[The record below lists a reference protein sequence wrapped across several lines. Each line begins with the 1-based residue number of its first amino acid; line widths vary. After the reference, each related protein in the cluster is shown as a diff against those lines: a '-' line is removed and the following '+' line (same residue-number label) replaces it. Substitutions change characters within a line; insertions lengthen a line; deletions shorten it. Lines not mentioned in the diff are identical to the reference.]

1 MRGLLALL
9 IGAMLP
15 FTAMAQNFSVSGTVK
30 DKATGKTVEFATVM
44 LENSEQ
50 WAVADAKGY
59 FEIKNVPAGE
69 NKLSVSYLGY
79 VTVTQNLNIKS
90 DVSGLVFELTEDNL
104 RLESAVVTAKDNTNS
119 ATTSRTIDRAALDHI
134 QLMNV
139 SSITGLLPGGTTSS
153 GSLTSE
159 QTISLR
165 GGGSFNTSVE
175 VDGVRMSN
183 NASFSGTSGVTTNN
197 IASSNV
203 ESVEIITGVPSV
215 EYGDMLSGVVKINT
229 RKGRTPWQITMTTSP
244 STKQV
249 SFSKGFGLGT
259 TKKGRSRG
267 VINASAEYAKS
278 VSQKMSPY
286 SSYDRK
292 QISLSYSTQFT
303 RGFFSDKPLR
313 LTADV
318 TGNLGGFDD
327 KSDPDRLLESFYIGK
342 DNALRGNVSANWLLS
357 KKWITNVELNASLS
371 YGNKQERQNE
381 RYMNSTSATSIHAT
395 KEGYY
400 IAAPWQD
407 GGGNEAVLIDPGT
420 YYTVMGW
427 DDRPLNTRVNLKANW
442 ARNFGKVNN
451 KIKIGADWTADK
463 NFGIG
468 KYAEEPEKAPSW
480 REYRY
485 CDVPMMSGLAF
496 YAEENFMLHTGED
509 SYLNIIAGLRNDNT
523 IIPGSAYGTT
533 SSLSPRFNAKY
544 SFFTPASRGNS
555 VFRELSVRAGWG
567 VAVKQPS
574 YAILYP
580 VPFYMDMNSFS
591 STVAADGTTYK
602 SVYVMPRYVQY
613 NANLRW
619 QRAQQTE
626 IGVDIDV
633 AGVRIALAGYYTRTI
648 DAYASSNTY
657 APFTYNF
664 TSTGAVQGLPIAAE
678 NRIYSI
684 DSSDGTVTVSD
695 KTGAHTPIKIEAEA
709 RTKFEAMPIQTNS
722 TNPSTRF
729 GLEWVVDFPKI
740 KAINTTIRLDGNYYT
755 TRSVYADLQPDY
767 RNNATNVDGT
777 LYRYLGWYYG
787 GAVES
792 NGSESS
798 SVRNNLSIITHIPKV
813 GMIITLRLEASLHS
827 YSRSLSQRADG
838 SSRSYVISDKTD
850 MLSVVEDASIYD
862 GECWTVFYP
871 EYYTTLDDPTPVP
884 FLEKFKWAREN
895 DPELYSDLSRLPITT
910 TTYNYTYLKDYRSP
924 SFNAH
929 FSVTKEIG
937 KVASLSFYVNNFI
950 NKPMRIYTTKT
961 KSWLTTFPSTYYG
974 LTLRLKF

>member
-1 MRGLLALL
+1 M
-9 IGAMLP
+9 
-15 FTAMAQNFSVSGTVK
+15 
-30 DKATGKTVEFATVM
+30 
-44 LENSEQ
+44 
-50 WAVADAKGY
+50 
-59 FEIKNVPAGE
+59 
-69 NKLSVSYLGY
+69 SYLGY
-79 VTVTQNLNIKS
+79 VTDTQELDVQKS
-90 DVSGLVFELTEDNL
+90 ITSLVIALAEDNL
-104 RLESAVVTAKDNTNS
+104 RLESAVVTAKENTNS
-119 ATTSRTIDRAALDHI
+119 ATTSRTIDKAALEHI

-139 SSITGLLPGGTTSS
+139 AAVTGLLPGGTTSS

-175 VDGVRMSN
+175 VDGIRMSN
-183 NASFSGTSGVTTNN
+183 NASFSSSSGVTTNN

-215 EYGDMLSGVVKINT
+215 EYGDMTAGVVKINT
-229 RKGRTPWQITMTTSP
+229 RKGRTPWQVTMSTSP

-249 SFSKGFGLGT
+249 SFSKGFGLGST
-259 TKKGRSRG
+259 RKGRSRG

-278 VSQKMSPY
+278 VSTKMSPY

-292 QISLSYSTQFT
+292 QLSLSYSTQLSS
-303 RGFFSDKPLR
+303 GFFSDKPLR
-313 LTADV
+313 LTAGV

-327 KSDPDRLLESFYIGK
+327 KSDPDRLLEEFYIGK
-342 DNALRGNVSANWLLS
+342 DNAVRGNVTANWLLS

-371 YGNKQERQNE
+371 YGNKQERQNS
-381 RYMNSTSATSIHAT
+381 RYMNATASTSVHAT

-400 IAAPWQD
+400 IAAPWVD
-407 GGGNEAVLIDPGT
+407 GGNEAVLIEPGT
-420 YYTVMGW
+420 YYTVMSW
-427 DDRPLNTRVNLKANW
+427 DDRPLNTRVALKANW

-451 KIKIGADWTADK
+451 KVKIGADWTADK

-496 YAEENFMLHTGED
+496 YAEENFLLHTGKD
-509 SYLNIIAGLRNDNT
+509 SYLNLIAGIRNDNT

-533 SSLSPRFNAKY
+533 SSWSPRFNAKY

-555 VFRELSVRAGWG
+555 VFRELSIRAGWG
-567 VAVKQPS
+567 VSVKQPS
-574 YAILYP
+574 YSILYP
-580 VPFYMDMNSFS
+580 VPYYMDMNSFT
-591 STVAADGTTYK
+591 STVATDGTTYS

-613 NANLRW
+613 NADLRW
-619 QRAQQTE
+619 QRAQQAE
-626 IGVDIDV
+626 LGLDVDI
-633 AGVRIALAGYYTRTI
+633 AGVRIALAGYYTRNI
-648 DAYASSNTY
+648 DTYTSADTY

-664 TSTGAVQGLPIAAE
+664 TSTGKVQGLPIPAE
-678 NRIYSI
+678 NRVYSVDTQTGI
-684 DSSDGTVTVSD
+684 VTVSD
-695 KTGAHTPIKIEAEA
+695 KTGAYSPLTVKAEA
-709 RTKFEAMPIQTNS
+709 RTKFESMPIMTNS
-722 TNPSTRF
+722 TNPSTRI
-729 GLEWVVDFPKI
+729 GLEWVIDFPKI
-740 KAINTTIRLDGNYYT
+740 KAINTTIRLDGNFYSS
-755 TRSVYADLQPDY
+755 RSVYADLQPDY

-792 NGSESS
+792 NGSESQ

-813 GMIITLRLEASLHS
+813 GMVISLRLEASLHS
-827 YSRSLSQRADG
+827 YSRTLSQRADG
-838 SSRSYVISDKTD
+838 SARSYVISDKTD
-850 MLSVVEDASIYD
+850 LLSVVEDASIYE

-871 EYYTTLDDPTPVP
+871 EYYTTLTDPTPVP
-884 FLEKFKWAREN
+884 FLEKFKWAKTN

-910 TTYNYTYLKDYRSP
+910 TTYNYTYLKDYRTP
-924 SFNAH
+924 TFNAH

-937 KVASLSFYVNNFI
+937 KIASLSFYVNNFI
-950 NKPMRIYTTKT
+950 NSPQRIYTTKT
-961 KSWLTTFPSTYYG
+961 KSWLTMFPSTYYG